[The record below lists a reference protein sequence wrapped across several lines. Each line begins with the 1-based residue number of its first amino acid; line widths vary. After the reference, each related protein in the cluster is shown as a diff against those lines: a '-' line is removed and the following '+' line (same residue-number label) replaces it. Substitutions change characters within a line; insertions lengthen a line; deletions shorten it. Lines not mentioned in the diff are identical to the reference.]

1 MTVEIKD
8 GNLTTDLLSPAVM
21 LNLRNKLINDY
32 SLDKATL
39 QVSGTLST
47 LLQNDLILKMLN
59 FM

>member
-1 MTVEIKD
+1 
-8 GNLTTDLLSPAVM
+8 M

-39 QVSGTLST
+39 QFYGTLST
-47 LLQNDLILKMLN
+47 LSQNNLILKMLN